1 MLGIYSEFSKIY
13 FRIRTFATQS
23 KQTARKM
30 VEKGKGILA
39 ADEST
44 STMNRRLDE
53 IGLSGSEQN
62 RGMWRDLILSTNGI
76 NKYVSGVILYKETL
90 ENFYDSNK
98 ISDLLISSGI
108 KVGIKVDEGV
118 QELPLSNSEFFTKGI
133 DGLKEN
139 LIHYKN
145 LGTNFTK
152 WRSIFNIS
160 SDTPSN
166 KAI

>member
-1 MLGIYSEFSKIY
+1 MSKMKEI
-13 FRIRTFATQS
+13 ALS
-23 KQTARKM
+23 L
-30 VEKGKGILA
+30 VEYPKGILA

-118 QELPLSNSEFFTKGI
+118 QELPLSNSEFFTK
-133 DGLKEN
+133 
-139 LIHYKN
+139 
-145 LGTNFTK
+145 
-152 WRSIFNIS
+152 
-160 SDTPSN
+160 
-166 KAI
+166 